1 MAMAVG
7 GGGGTKSSMS
17 EINMTPMIDVLLVLL
32 VIFMIAQPL
41 LQRSIDVQLPIEQ
54 QENTAPSTPIVL
66 EIDAQGRMNINTRP
80 VTKENLADR
89 LNEIYGGRPDKVLF
103 VKASGEILYQDV
115 IVVMDAA
122 RGAGVEVLG
131 AMLPQPA
138 GSQPAAAPAVPS

>member
-7 GGGGTKSSMS
+7 GKGKGSMS

-54 QENTAPSTPIVL
+54 EEEPTTPSTPIVL
-66 EIDAQGRMNINTRP
+66 EIDARGNMNINTRP
-80 VTKENLADR
+80 VTKDALQDR
-89 LNEIYGGRPDKVLF
+89 LNEIYSARPDKVLF
-103 VKASGEILYQDV
+103 VKADGEVLYQDV

-131 AMLPQPA
+131 AMLPSVGGAQPA
-138 GSQPAAAPAVPS
+138 PV